1 MKIYESAEDYLEK
14 ILMLTERN
22 GDVRSIDIATEMGV
36 TKPSVSI
43 AMKNLRQAGYIS
55 MDGSGYITLEPPGL
69 EIATRIY
76 SRHKTLTRFFVAL
89 GAHNGGK
96 HQTAARQ
103 LAGAQRLA
111 QEQPARQGAE
121 DALHTHGQA
130 GDGGVQVPLA
140 HDLQRIAHAAGQ
152 NAAVQ
157 DGHPRPPDLG
167 QGGLL

>member
-1 MKIYESAEDYLEK
+1 
-14 ILMLTERN
+14 MLTERN

-89 GAHNGGK
+89 GVAPDV
-96 HQTAARQ
+96 AAR
-103 LAGAQRLA
+103 
-111 QEQPARQGAE
+111 
-121 DALHTHGQA
+121 DACKIE
-130 GDGGVQVPLA
+130 
-140 HDLQRIAHAAGQ
+140 HDLSAETYEKLVAFAESH
-152 NAAVQ
+152 
-157 DGHPRPPDLG
+157 HMMKE
-167 QGGLL
+167 